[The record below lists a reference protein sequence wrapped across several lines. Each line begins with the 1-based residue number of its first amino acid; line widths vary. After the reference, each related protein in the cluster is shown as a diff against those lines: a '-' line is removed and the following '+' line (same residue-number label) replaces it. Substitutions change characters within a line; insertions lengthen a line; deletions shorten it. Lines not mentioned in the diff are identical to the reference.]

1 MSTQQRQQRPSGH
14 RIWRNHQRRQRNRRA
29 LVTAGLSAVV
39 VAMIVVVLVWATG
52 GASSTT
58 SAASSTP
65 ASPVPVNTPP
75 QKELLAQAPLVSIAL
90 PINANAI
97 TAIVFRSIPDPAAIE
112 LTPTGPLHRY
122 DEGASGSA
130 LPDLELDVGA
140 PAGTLVYSPV
150 DGQIIGVYNNIVQGQ
165 VQGYRVLIAPQ
176 GAPGVAL
183 SVTHLV
189 AHPGTAAPQVG
200 QAVISGVTPLGQVI
214 DVSGVETQNMS
225 QFSGDAGNHV
235 AVELQRI
242 ANST

>member
-1 MSTQQRQQRPSGH
+1 MSTQQRQRPSADRAG
-14 RIWRNHQRRQRNRRA
+14 RNHRRRQRNRRA
-29 LVTAGLSAVV
+29 LVTAGLSAAV
-39 VAMIVVVLVWATG
+39 VAVIVVVLLWATG
-52 GASSTT
+52 GTSSP
-58 SAASSTP
+58 SPAANSTP
-65 ASPVPVNTPP
+65 GSPIPITTPP
-75 QKELLAQAPLVSIAL
+75 QQELLAQAPLVSIAL

-97 TAIVFRSIPDPAAIE
+97 TAIVFRSIPDPAAVE

-140 PAGTLVYSPV
+140 PAGTVVYSPV

-165 VQGYRVLIAPQ
+165 VQGYRLLIAPQ
-176 GAPGVAL
+176 GAPGVAV

-189 AHPGTAAPQVG
+189 AHPGTPSPQAG

-214 DVSGVETQNMS
+214 DLSGVETQNIS

-235 AVELQRI
+235 AIELQRM
-242 ANST
+242 ANSS

>member
-1 MSTQQRQQRPSGH
+1 MSTQQQQRPSAN
-14 RIWRNHQRRQRNRRA
+14 RVWRNHLRRQRNRRA
-29 LVTAGLSAVV
+29 LVTAGLAAVV
-39 VAMIVVVLVWATG
+39 VAVIVVVLFWATG
-52 GASSTT
+52 GTSSSS
-58 SAASSTP
+58 SAATSTP
-65 ASPVPVNTPP
+65 GSPVPINTPP

-90 PINANAI
+90 PINANAV
-97 TAIVFRSIPDPAAIE
+97 TAIVFRSIADPAAIE

-140 PAGTLVYSPV
+140 PAGTVVYSPV

-165 VQGYRVLIAPQ
+165 VQGYRVIISPQ

-189 AHPGTAAPQVG
+189 AQPGTAAPQVG

-214 DVSGVETQNMS
+214 DLSGVETQNIS

-235 AVELQRI
+235 AIELQRM
-242 ANST
+242 ANSS

>member
-1 MSTQQRQQRPSGH
+1 MSTQQRQRRSADRVG
-14 RIWRNHQRRQRNRRA
+14 RNHQHRQRNRRA
-29 LVTAGLSAVV
+29 LVTAGLAAVV
-39 VAMIVVVLVWATG
+39 VAVVVVVLFWATG
-52 GASSTT
+52 GASS
-58 SAASSTP
+58 SSP
-65 ASPVPVNTPP
+65 VANSSPGSPVPLTTPP
-75 QKELLAQAPLVSIAL
+75 QRELLAQAPLVSIAL

-112 LTPTGPLHRY
+112 LTPTGPLHRH

-140 PAGTLVYSPV
+140 PAGTVVYSPV

-165 VQGYRVLIAPQ
+165 VQGYRLLIAPQ
-176 GAPGVAL
+176 GAPGVAV

-189 AHPGTAAPQVG
+189 AHPGTPSPQVG

-214 DVSGVETQNMS
+214 DLNGVEGQNIA

-235 AVELQRI
+235 AIELQRM
-242 ANST
+242 ANSS